1 MSVWRRAAPP
11 PKRGGGRRRRGP
23 RVMGRGMEREKK
35 PAPAPA
41 PISPHAVRK
50 KTARPSE
57 MLPACGSPVRACE
70 GGGWVWVRAQ
80 PRRPPR
86 ASAALRAGLGVRT
99 PEAGEWPEPLCRPP
113 RPPVPAQRRRVNFFI
128 FVGRH
133 PLSPLSRKN
142 NHTHRRGDH
151 DLRAGPQGD
160 RLCAQAQAAHHQGDP
175 DVRELRQLAH
185 HARDLDRQF
194 PGGREDEAVRGRQ
207 VTGAVEQAFQ
217 EGQREGGGLA
227 GAGDGGAGDVPA
239 QQGERDAGGLFGGR
253 GLARDGEMM

>member
-1 MSVWRRAAPP
+1 MNVGVAPGRTSPEEGGGAAPP
-11 PKRGGGRRRRGP
+11 GAACDGSRDG
-23 RVMGRGMEREKK
+23 EREKTC
-35 PAPAPA
+35 PRPR
-41 PISPHAVRK
+41 PHLPTRGPE

-239 QQGERDAGGLFGGR
+239 
-253 GLARDGEMM
+253 